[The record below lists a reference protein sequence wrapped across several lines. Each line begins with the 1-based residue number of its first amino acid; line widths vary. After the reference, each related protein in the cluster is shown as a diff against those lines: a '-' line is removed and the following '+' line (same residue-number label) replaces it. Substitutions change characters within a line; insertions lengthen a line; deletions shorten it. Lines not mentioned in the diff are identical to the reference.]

1 MHLKPWVVLISLHL
15 LLFDST
21 QIKLYLIQAMEKDVF
36 INLYQT
42 GTILNDI
49 LNEMWCE

>member
-1 MHLKPWVVLISLHL
+1 
-15 LLFDST
+15 
-21 QIKLYLIQAMEKDVF
+21 MEKDVF

-49 LNEMWCE
+49 LNEIQCNDSAHICVHGSILGHLQQSHKSINVTFSL